1 MPSRRLGFR
10 SWRGRERD
18 DGLENWGCA
27 VIIRDEMCRG
37 VAVSLLPQELQGRI
51 YAAALTHDGA
61 LHFGFDIVDYN
72 CYSTLVHTN
81 AAALAPLLHGLPR
94 ACKALRSQSRPL
106 VLRENVFA
114 FALWR
119 EKEQS
124 GDYSFHFAMQAVG
137 EVFDEMGRR
146 GCAEIRTVHVDS
158 ATWSLDWVEE
168 EGMLD
173 VAAFAQG
180 LSRRLGKGRA
190 RVAVGMRFEMEDF
203 APVEGLEAGGVGFVS
218 VTPGRVEESV
228 AAARA
233 AVEGESGGV
242 G

>member
-61 LHFGFDIVDYN
+61 LHFGFDLVDYN
-72 CYSTLVHTN
+72 CYSTLVNTN

-124 GDYSFHFAMQAVG
+124 GNYSFHFAMQAVEG
-137 EVFDEMGRR
+137 VFRR
-146 GCAEIRTVHVDS
+146 DGSAGVRGNPDRACRFRDVESGLGGGGGYAGCCRFRA
-158 ATWSLDWVEE
+158 
-168 EGMLD
+168 G
-173 VAAFAQG
+173 AFA
-180 LSRRLGKGRA
+180 
-190 RVAVGMRFEMEDF
+190 AVG
-203 APVEGLEAGGVGFVS
+203 
-218 VTPGRVEESV
+218 
-228 AAARA
+228 
-233 AVEGESGGV
+233 
-242 G
+242 